1 MIQGWDK
8 FNEDNS
14 EIPSYLDVKREL
26 TKSNSIK
33 IIDIFGNIT
42 DTLAPLNDMGIIK
55 SYTFGGFYEGFN
67 ASTNSII
74 ENDERFL
81 YNRNFYPTP
90 SEHDLESISDFYI
103 PKYNGKWIIGFLSI
117 GIDFPYE
124 KAGWLGEEGVDLLD
138 DIIEAK
144 NRLKSIG
151 YKMEMCF
158 WQTKFTESQIRSMS
172 HINPLEIRV
181 YFEMDCKWPVFKTSS
196 GKVIHP

>member
-14 EIPSYLDVKREL
+14 EIPSYLDVKKEL

-33 IIDIFGNIT
+33 IIDIFSNIT
-42 DTLAPLNDMGIIK
+42 DTLVSLNDMGIIK
-55 SYTFGGFYEGFN
+55 SYTFGGFYKGKE
-67 ASTNSII
+67 A
-74 ENDERFL
+74 EEEEKLL

-103 PKYNGKWIIGFLSI
+103 PKYNGKWINGFLSI
-117 GIDFPYE
+117 GINFPYE
-124 KAGWLGEEGVDLLD
+124 RDGWLGEEGVDLLD

-158 WQTKFTESQIRSMS
+158 WKTKFTESQIRNMN

-181 YFEMDCKWPVFKTSS
+181 YFEMECEWPVFKTSS
-196 GKVIHP
+196 GKIIYP